1 MITMTKKVGKVTIL
15 GKDCDIPS
23 NSKTRIA
30 YMIQR
35 GKSVFAN
42 PSRKGVDG
50 TKEEVIAKF
59 IKYFDAELFDNTS
72 DIHVQFHKYL
82 KDLVSGKD
90 VHLRCGCKPAACHGD
105 HIKLRLEQALRREV
119 AFPEDDGITH
129 INVYSKGKT
138 KLGRFLS
145 NFTLCPVKIEG
156 LGKFASIEG
165 LWHYMSS
172 QTGDVAYRSLY
183 GSEAKTF
190 KSKLPKQDS
199 LKVDDLEFKKIIK
212 TAIMQ
217 KLLSNKDFRVE
228 LFTNPLPLFHYYTDP
243 TKEVVVDPIKHV
255 WVIEFI
261 ESLRPKPLTQKQLE
275 QIESFKQNSICPEI
289 EML

>member
-1 MITMTKKVGKVTIL
+1 MTKKVGKVTIL
-15 GKDCDIPS
+15 GKNCDIPS
-23 NSKTRIA
+23 DSKVRIA

-42 PSRKGVDG
+42 PSRKGIDG

-59 IKYFDAELFDNTS
+59 KTHFDKELLDSTS

-82 KDLVSGKD
+82 ADLVAGKD
-90 VHLRCGCKPAACHGD
+90 VHLRCGCKPLACHGD
-105 HIKLRLEQALRREV
+105 YIKLRLEQALRQEV

-129 INVYSKGKT
+129 INVYSKGRT
-138 KLGRFLS
+138 RLGKLLS
-145 NFTLCPVKIEG
+145 NFAYCPIKIEG
-156 LGKFASIEG
+156 LGKFVSIEG

-172 QTGDVAYRSLY
+172 QTGDNTYRILY
-183 GSEAKTF
+183 GHEAKTF
-190 KSKLPKQDS
+190 RSKLPKQDS
-199 LKVDDLEFKKIIK
+199 LKFNDLEFKKIIK

-217 KLLSNKDFRVE
+217 KLLANKDLRTE

-243 TKEVVVDPIKHV
+243 TKDVVVDPIKHV

-261 ESLRPKPLTQKQLE
+261 ESLRPKPLSPE
-275 QIESFKQNSICPEI
+275 QNKLMHTLRKNSICPEI
-289 EML
+289 EVL